1 MRNRNGIEIKNYCAS
16 CRFRQIS
23 SQRGRFCNKHQK
35 KVKAGGLCK
44 QWEMNPGLEHAGDSG
59 GQVKCAKYL
68 DYYRK
73 RWIGQREAVIAG
85 KMKPEDMLTAEQI
98 RKEYEQEHGSIFIN
112 I

>member
-1 MRNRNGIEIKNYCAS
+1 MRNRNGIEIKKCCAS

-23 SQRGRFCNKHQK
+23 SEKGRFCKKHQK
-35 KVKAGGLCK
+35 KVKAGWLCEE
-44 QWEMNPGLEHAGDSG
+44 WGINPNLEHAGDSG

-73 RWIGQREAVIAG
+73 HWLKQQ
-85 KMKPEDMLTAEQI
+85 EDLVAKRITADDFASVEDI
-98 RKEYEQEHGSIFIN
+98 RKDYEQEHGSIYIN

>member
-1 MRNRNGIEIKNYCAS
+1 MRNRNGIEIKKCCAS

-23 SQRGRFCNKHQK
+23 SEKGRFCIKHQK
-35 KVKAGGLCK
+35 KVKAGWLCEDWK
-44 QWEMNPGLEHAGDSG
+44 MSPNLEHAGDAG

-73 RWIGQREAVIAG
+73 RWVGQREAVIAG

-98 RKEYEQEHGSIFIN
+98 RKEFEQEHGSIFIN